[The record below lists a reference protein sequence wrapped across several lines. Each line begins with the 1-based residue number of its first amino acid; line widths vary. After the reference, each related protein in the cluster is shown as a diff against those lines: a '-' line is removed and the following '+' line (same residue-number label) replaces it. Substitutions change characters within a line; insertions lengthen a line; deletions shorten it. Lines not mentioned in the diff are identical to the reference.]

1 MTEIRITHGMVERAT
16 CAMIAEMFAPHELPL
31 DDDLWDKY
39 YQTAKVALTAALSED
54 DIRREVTMQTDDEK
68 CPKCNSD
75 NWPSVNWRGGKPYWY
90 CIDCDHVERS

>member
-54 DIRREVTMQTDDEK
+54 DIRGELTPQED
-68 CPKCNSD
+68 NSQLSNEELYRRAFPNGCGD
-75 NWPSVNWRGGKPYWY
+75 VNSGQ
-90 CIDCDHVERS
+90 S

>member
-54 DIRREVTMQTDDEK
+54 DIAVRTRQMPEMQFRQLAIGELEEWQVLCILPRLWPCGTVV
-68 CPKCNSD
+68 NS
-75 NWPSVNWRGGKPYWY
+75 
-90 CIDCDHVERS
+90 

>member
-54 DIRREVTMQTDDEK
+54 DIEK

-75 NWPSVNWRGGKPYWY
+75 NWPSVNWKNGKSYAY
-90 CIDCDHVERS
+90 CPDCGHVEQS